1 MAVPALTIIVI
12 ITEDLNLQKKPHTA
26 EEWVA
31 TVHFATLIF
40 KNIEFHRKINEVSK
54 NHIFDTSFVYS
65 LTTVYAGGFGLK

>member
-1 MAVPALTIIVI
+1 VHEFKETGKM
-12 ITEDLNLQKKPHTA
+12 EK

-40 KNIEFHRKINEVSK
+40 KNFEFHRKINEVSK

-65 LTTVYAGGFGLK
+65 LSHVFIIKNMAFL